1 MDRALAVRQVS
12 APELKGMLEAATPP
26 VLVDVRTE
34 WEQAV
39 ARIDGAQLLTR
50 ESYET
55 LMALDRHTPI
65 VFQCHHGVRSQA
77 AAEHFVEQGF
87 ALVYNLSG
95 GIDAWSLLVDASV
108 PRY

>member
-1 MDRALAVRQVS
+1 MDRGLAVRQVS
-12 APELKGMLEAATPP
+12 APDLKGMLESEAPP

-34 WEQAV
+34 WEQAI
-39 ARIDGAQLLTR
+39 ARIPGAQLLTR
-50 ESYET
+50 ESYDA
-55 LMALDRHTPI
+55 LMALDRRTLL

-87 ALVYNLSG
+87 EHVCNLVG
-95 GIDAWSLLVDASV
+95 GIDAWSMLIDSNV

>member
-12 APELKGMLEAATPP
+12 ALELKGMLESDAPP
-26 VLVDVRTE
+26 VLVDVRAE
-34 WEQAV
+34 WEQAI
-39 ARIDGAQLLTR
+39 ARIEGARLLTR
-50 ESYET
+50 ESYDT
-55 LMALDRHTPI
+55 LIALSRETPI

-87 ALVYNLSG
+87 AHVYNLSG
-95 GIDAWSLLVDASV
+95 GIDAWSLLVDVGV